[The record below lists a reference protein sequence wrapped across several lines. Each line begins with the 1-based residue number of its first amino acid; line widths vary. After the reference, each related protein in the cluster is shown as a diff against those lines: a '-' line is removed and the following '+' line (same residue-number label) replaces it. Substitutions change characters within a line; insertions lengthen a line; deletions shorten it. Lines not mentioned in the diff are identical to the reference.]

1 MRTRARHDPIRR
13 AGFHRPSRRTTTIC
27 SLAGVGA
34 VVGLALPDLRAYRR
48 LSEITH
54 VLGEPGTTTDQAPR
68 EVP

>member
-1 MRTRARHDPIRR
+1 MRTTARHYSIRR
-13 AGFHRPSRRTTTIC
+13 AGLHRPSRRTATIC

-54 VLGEPGTTTDQAPR
+54 VLGDTDTSA
-68 EVP
+68 EENTEDTS

>member
-1 MRTRARHDPIRR
+1 MRTRARHHTSRR
-13 AGFHRPSRRTTTIC
+13 AGLHRPSRRTTTIC

-54 VLGEPGTTTDQAPR
+54 VLREPGTDTEQDARDTP
-68 EVP
+68 

>member
-1 MRTRARHDPIRR
+1 MRTAALRHRFR
-13 AGFHRPSRRTTTIC
+13 HAALRRPSRRTATLC

-54 VLGEPGTTTDQAPR
+54 VLGGGAAEETSQR
-68 EVP
+68 ED